1 MINLLLNKTNYLYFI
16 FFSFVYICL
25 NDVCSCNLKMRNNWE
40 RFLQVYQNNGNYK
53 LEILE
58 PECTIQ
64 KNISTEEE
72 KEDFIDFDRK
82 ELLLY
87 DFVVIKNSHFTDEK
101 TLELYLLKEEN
112 NKSYLMLTFYLGD
125 LKLMI
130 GQNSPYEISLILNV
144 ASVNKSISNCKNNS
158 YNIVLL
164 KTSDVLSTSDLEIL
178 EGPIQFNLGK
188 SSGAFRINVTKFF
201 LNNTWKAFTKDKIS
215 FLIKPEE
222 NCYTV
227 LENKLNK
234 PQLLIEKKTTFY
246 SEWGEW
252 SNCSM
257 DCDHPDNVQIR
268 ERECIHPSGD
278 CFKGD
283 LKESRPCII
292 PLPPCNEL
300 FDHKDNS
307 TFKILM
313 IILPIL
319 LVISIIT
326 ILYHIFYKRKGAEK
340 ELYENVAGR
349 FMYD

>member
-1 MINLLLNKTNYLYFI
+1 MIDVLLNKTNYLYFT
-16 FFSFVYICL
+16 FLLFLYISS
-25 NDVCSCNLKMRNNWE
+25 NDLCSCNLKVRNNWE
-40 RFLQVYQNNGNYK
+40 HFLQVYQNNGNFK
-53 LEILE
+53 MEILE

-64 KNISTEEE
+64 KNLPSEEE
-72 KEDFIDFDRK
+72 KEEFIDFDRK
-82 ELLLY
+82 ELLLH
-87 DFVVIKNSHFTDEK
+87 DFVVIKNSQFTDEK
-101 TLELYLLKEEN
+101 TLELYLSKEEN
-112 NKSYLMLTFYLGD
+112 NKTT
-125 LKLMI
+125 
-130 GQNSPYEISLILNV
+130 
-144 ASVNKSISNCKNNS
+144 VNKNMSNCKNNS

-164 KTSDVLSTSDLEIL
+164 KTTDVFNTSDLEIL
-178 EGPIQFNLGK
+178 EGPIQFSLGK
-188 SSGAFRINVTKFF
+188 SSGAFRINVTNFF

-222 NCYTV
+222 NCYTI
-227 LENKLNK
+227 LENKINK

-300 FDHKDNS
+300 FSHKDNS

-313 IILPIL
+313 IILPIV

-349 FMYD
+349 YMYD